1 MSWID
6 FLQTNVFTVILT
18 SCVTLATYF
27 ISTVQGNRKMKV
39 ENFESIY
46 NALTDFTEK
55 RAEIIDHCN
64 QVVKELAEAMPDE
77 VQKKSDKEWKKLCDH
92 TYGGINELLTEY
104 SKCLEFMMSFSYYL
118 YKNKPV
124 APIVTAECWSILY
137 LYENFVTIENGN
149 EYRIRYVQIV
159 TLVQFIR
166 KYGSWRDKKQL
177 HKYLKENKVI
187 CCVSKKS

>member
-64 QVVKELAEAMPDE
+64 QVVKELAR
-77 VQKKSDKEWKKLCDH
+77 
-92 TYGGINELLTEY
+92 
-104 SKCLEFMMSFSYYL
+104 SY
-118 YKNKPV
+118 
-124 APIVTAECWSILY
+124 A
-137 LYENFVTIENGN
+137 
-149 EYRIRYVQIV
+149 
-159 TLVQFIR
+159 
-166 KYGSWRDKKQL
+166 
-177 HKYLKENKVI
+177 
-187 CCVSKKS
+187 